1 MNEITVTELSE
12 KLKSD
17 ETFILLDV
25 REEWELDQAKIA
37 DNRLQVTPM
46 SRLANEGPTA
56 LPESV
61 QKKENPVYVLCH
73 HGNRSRQVTMWLT
86 QQGYENI
93 FNVSGGIDEFANKI
107 NPEIGF
113 Y

>member
-1 MNEITVTELSE
+1 MNEITVTELDQ

-17 ETFILLDV
+17 EKFILLDV
-25 REEWELDQAKIA
+25 REDWELDQAKIT

-46 SRLANEGPTA
+46 SRLANEGPSA

-61 QKKENPVYVLCH
+61 QKKEHPVYVICH
-73 HGNRSRQVTMWLT
+73 HGNRSRQVTMWLES
-86 QQGYENI
+86 QGYENI

-107 NPEIGF
+107 NPAIGV

>member
-1 MNEITVTELSE
+1 MNEITVNELSE

-17 ETFILLDV
+17 EKFIVLDV
-25 REEWELDQAKIA
+25 REAWELDQAKIA
-37 DNRLQVTPM
+37 DSRLQVTPM
-46 SRLANEGPTA
+46 SRLANEGASA

-61 QKKENPVYVLCH
+61 TSKENPVYVLCH
-73 HGNRSRQVTMWLT
+73 HGNRSRQVTMWLE

-93 FNVSGGIDEFANKI
+93 FNVSGGIDAFANKI